1 MLAGADMAR
10 RLFFVIDSMVLTT
23 NAIWTDQMKDDAKRR
38 WWQAQMIEELNR
50 LAVDP
55 KHRRSRHDNY
65 NTGHPGKRDQRC
77 TVQRKK
83 EWEKKR
89 KKSDRSSKAH
99 KVQVDTSIIDVVEP
113 KNTA

>member
-1 MLAGADMAR
+1 
-10 RLFFVIDSMVLTT
+10 
-23 NAIWTDQMKDDAKRR
+23 
-38 WWQAQMIEELNR
+38 MITIILS
-50 LAVDP
+50 
-55 KHRRSRHDNY
+55 HS
-65 NTGHPGKRDQRC
+65 GKRDQRC

-83 EWEKKR
+83 EGEKKR